1 GDVTQIDL
9 PEGRRSGLVE
19 TLDIVAKVKGI
30 AFVHFN
36 EKDVVRHSLVQQI
49 VRAYE
54 EFNQNRS
61 TEGVRK
67 KA

>member
-1 GDVTQIDL
+1 MNFGENL
-9 PEGRRSGLVE
+9 EVE

-36 EKDVVRHSLVQQI
+36 EKDVVRHNLVQQI

-54 EFNQNRS
+54 EFNQNRI